1 MKVLVFE
8 RYEIIS
14 KRLVELILENFSDA
28 IVFNVVSEEEFKAVV
43 SNRKPDV
50 VLLDMNR
57 PGTPLPELITTLKK
71 SSASMLIILLYT
83 YTEELLVFQSMQA
96 GADYVLCK
104 YDQLDELIS
113 ILNKHKTGPGINV
126 KIKN

>member
-14 KRLVELILENFSDA
+14 KRLVELILEHFSDA
-28 IVFNVVSEEEFKAVV
+28 IVFNVVSDEEVLPVAITR
-43 SNRKPDV
+43 NPDV
-50 VLLDMNR
+50 VLMDMHR
-57 PGTPLPELITTLKK
+57 PGTMFPELITGLKR
-71 SSASMLIILLYT
+71 SSASILIILLYT

-104 YDQLDELIS
+104 YDQMDELIS
-113 ILNKHKTGPGINV
+113 ILNRHKPVTR
-126 KIKN
+126 